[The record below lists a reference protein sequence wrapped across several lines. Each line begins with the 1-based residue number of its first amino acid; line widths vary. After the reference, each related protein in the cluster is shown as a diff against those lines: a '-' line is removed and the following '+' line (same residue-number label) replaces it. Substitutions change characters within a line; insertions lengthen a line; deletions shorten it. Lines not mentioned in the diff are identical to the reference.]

1 MKQAYI
7 PVEVAKLSDRQIS
20 RILNGHP
27 VRVKHGGNH
36 TLHLSSEQHKKLMR
50 AHKKGS
56 AITLVFD
63 PFQMQEHDHIRGAGF
78 GKLGKLVKSASN
90 NLVKSAK
97 NELKQHIPKAKE
109 LALKRATE
117 AIEKFAEKTEDK
129 LQGHGFKNLMKGA
142 SNHLVKHAKRE
153 LKQHIPKAKELAL
166 RHATQAIERYGGL
179 AEDRLQGQGV
189 GRFFKGVKKGFKK
202 VGQAL
207 KPVGRVLKPI
217 AQEFGEQLLEHG
229 KQALLTG
236 AMGALGGMGVKHH
249 KRVSGRGRPRKRK
262 SGGALMPAGYSG
274 SGFAGIKW
282 EDSEE

>member
-1 MKQAYI
+1 MKQAYT
-7 PVEVAKLSDRQIS
+7 PVEVGQLSDRQIS

-27 VRVKHGGNH
+27 VRVKHGSNH
-36 TLHLSSEQHKKLMR
+36 TLHLSSEQHKKLMK

-56 AITLVFD
+56 AITLIFD
-63 PFQMQEHDHIRGAGF
+63 PYQIDSHQHIRGAGF

-97 NELKQHIPKAKE
+97 NELQQHIPKAKE

-117 AIEKFAEKTEDK
+117 AIEKFGGLAEDK

-142 SNHLVKHAKRE
+142 SNHLVKHAKKE
-153 LKQHIPKAKELAL
+153 GLKHLPRAKELAL
-166 RHATQAIERYGGL
+166 RHATQVIERYGGL

-202 VGQAL
+202 VGKAL
-207 KPVGRVLKPI
+207 KPVGKVLKPI
-217 AQEFGEQLLEHG
+217 AQEFGKALLEQG
-229 KQALLTG
+229 KEALIQG
-236 AMGALGGMGVKHH
+236 AMGAMTGMSVK
-249 KRVSGRGRPRKRK
+249 RRRKRK

-274 SGFAGIKW
+274 SGFAGIDW
-282 EDSEE
+282 GDSEE